1 MTNELLDFL
10 VNWMVNHIL
19 GEDKLMAQVTSA
31 PIDDTDAQQNTV
43 DMLQD
48 NLYGALR
55 ESEARFKE
63 LADTLPAY
71 IWVSNEQGE
80 RIYCNRQWQVL
91 TGRACEQLNRHW
103 SEVIHTKD
111 RERMRQFY
119 ASMLEQNKAMETE
132 YQVIG
137 QDMSVRWLLETVVPR
152 THKNG
157 RLVGYMG
164 CAIDFSRQKDIEQNL
179 EQAVE
184 ARTVELQASAEKLEQ
199 EKQEQMALNRQLQ
212 DAQLQLVQAEKMA
225 SIGQLAAG
233 VAHEINNPLGYI
245 NSNLHTLQEYLG
257 DLEKV
262 SDMARQLAAQL
273 PSDHV
278 QVQAYRQLKQD
289 LDLDFIQEDLRNL
302 VIESMEGATR
312 AKQIVQDLRNFSH
325 VETKKR
331 EMFDIEQ
338 GLDATLNIVYNEL
351 KYRAKLHKH
360 YAGLQPYECVGSQLN
375 QVFMNL
381 LVNAAHAIEA
391 FGDIT
396 IRTGYREPDWLWVE
410 VEDSGKGIPDEIKH
424 KIFDPFFTTK
434 PVGEGTGLGLSLTYK
449 IVQDHNGKIEIDST
463 VGKGTRFRIYFP
475 LNG

>member
-1 MTNELLDFL
+1 
-10 VNWMVNHIL
+10 
-19 GEDKLMAQVTSA
+19 MAQVTSA
-31 PIDDTDAQQNTV
+31 PIDDTDVQQNTV

-55 ESEARFKE
+55 ESEAHFKE

-103 SEVIHTKD
+103 PEVIHTQD
-111 RERMRQFY
+111 RERMRRFY

-157 RLVGYMG
+157 RLVGHMG
-164 CAIDFSRQKDIEQNL
+164 CAIDFTRQKHIEQNL

-289 LDLDFIQEDLRNL
+289 LDLDFIQEDLRSL
-302 VIESMEGATR
+302 VHESMEGATR
-312 AKQIVQDLRNFSH
+312 AKQIVQDLRNFSRI
-325 VETKKR
+325 EAQKR
-331 EMFDIEQ
+331 EMFDIEE

-351 KYRAKLHKH
+351 KYRAKIHKE
-360 YAGLQPYECVGSQLN
+360 YAGLKPYECVGSQLN

-396 IRTGYREPDWLWVE
+396 IRTGYQALDWLWVE